1 MSSRIE
7 QVIGEIEDYI
17 ADCKYQTFSNTNIIV
32 EKERIDELLR
42 DLRMRTPDEIKRY
55 QKIISNKEAI
65 LQDAREKADA
75 MLQVAQA
82 ETDRMVGENEIMQ
95 QAFAQ
100 AGEVTRQATEQAQ
113 QIIDMA
119 TIEANNIRQSAM
131 EYTYSQLQMMQDI
144 ITSAIGIAEANYG
157 ELVSRLREC
166 EGIINNN
173 RSQLYPQVELDREIA
188 ALEGH
193 TPDQPGN
200 MIGNNGGNSGG
211 HASDGVHII

>member
-1 MSSRIE
+1 MSSKIE
-7 QVIGEIEDYI
+7 QVIGEIEDFI

-32 EKERIDELLR
+32 DKERMDELLR

-75 MLQVAQA
+75 MLAVAQA

-119 TIEANNIRQSAM
+119 TIEANNIKQSAM
-131 EYTYSQLQMMQDI
+131 EYTYGQLQMMQDI
-144 ITSAIGIAEANYG
+144 ITHAIGTAEAKYG
-157 ELVSRLREC
+157 DLVARLKEC
-166 EGIINNN
+166 ENVINTN

-188 ALEGH
+188 VLEG
-193 TPDQPGN
+193 TQSEDVNGMMANANGN
-200 MIGNNGGNSGG
+200 TSG
-211 HASDGVHII
+211 AVQII

>member
-1 MSSRIE
+1 MSSKIE

-32 EKERIDELLR
+32 DKERIDELLR

-75 MLQVAQA
+75 MLAVAQA

-100 AGEVTRQATEQAQ
+100 ANEVTRQATEQAQ
-113 QIIDMA
+113 HIIDMA
-119 TIEANNIRQSAM
+119 TMEANNIKQSAM
-131 EYTYSQLQMMQDI
+131 EYTYGQLQMMQDI
-144 ITSAIGIAEANYG
+144 ISHAIGTAEAKYG
-157 ELVSRLREC
+157 DLVARLKEC
-166 EGIINNN
+166 ESVINSN
-173 RSQLYPQVELDREIA
+173 RSQLYPQVELDNEIA
-188 ALEGH
+188 ALEG
-193 TPDQPGN
+193 DLSDNVSSG
-200 MIGNNGGNSGG
+200 MNSG
-211 HASDGVHII
+211 SPNSVRLM

>member
-1 MSSRIE
+1 MSSKIE
-7 QVIGEIEDYI
+7 QVISEIEDFI

-32 EKERIDELLR
+32 DKEKMDELLR

-75 MLQVAQA
+75 MLAVAQA

-100 AGEVTRQATEQAQ
+100 AAEVTQQATAQAQ

-119 TIEANNIRQSAM
+119 TVEANNIRQSAM
-131 EYTYSQLQMMQDI
+131 EYTYGQLQMMQDI
-144 ITSAIGIAEANYG
+144 ITHSIGTAEAKYG
-157 ELVSRLREC
+157 DLISKLKEC
-166 EGIINNN
+166 EAVINSN
-173 RSQLYPQVELDREIA
+173 RSQLYPQVELDNEIA
-188 ALEGH
+188 ELEGNLS
-193 TPDQPGN
+193 DN
-200 MIGNNGGNSGG
+200 VSSMMNDNNAGSV
-211 HASDGVHII
+211 SFM

>member
-82 ETDRMVGENEIMQ
+82 QTEKMVGENEIMQ

-113 QIIDMA
+113 QIVDMA
-119 TIEANNIRQSAM
+119 TMEANNIRQSAM
-131 EYTYSQLQMMQDI
+131 EYTYAQLQMMQEI
-144 ITSAIGIAEANYG
+144 ISSGISIAEANYG

-173 RSQLYPQVELDREIA
+173 RSQLYPQVELDNEIA
-188 ALEGH
+188 VIEG
-193 TPDQPGN
+193 TAPEQPGN
-200 MIGNNGGNSGG
+200 MAGNNVAPGGRAAG
-211 HASDGVHII
+211 GVHLI

>member
-1 MSSRIE
+1 MSSKIE
-7 QVIGEIEDYI
+7 QVIGEIEDFI

-32 EKERIDELLR
+32 DKERMDELLR

-75 MLQVAQA
+75 MLAVAQA

-119 TIEANNIRQSAM
+119 TIEANNIKQSAM
-131 EYTYSQLQMMQDI
+131 EYTYGQLQMMQDI
-144 ITSAIGIAEANYG
+144 ITHAIGTAEAKYG
-157 ELVSRLREC
+157 DLVARLKEC
-166 EGIINNN
+166 ENVINTN

-188 ALEGH
+188 VLEG
-193 TPDQPGN
+193 TQSEDVNGMMTNASGN
-200 MIGNNGGNSGG
+200 TSG
-211 HASDGVHII
+211 AVQII

>member
-1 MSSRIE
+1 MSSKIE
-7 QVIGEIEDYI
+7 QVISEIEDYI

-32 EKERIDELLR
+32 DKERIDELLR

-75 MLQVAQA
+75 MLAVAQA

-119 TIEANNIRQSAM
+119 TMEANNIKQSAM
-131 EYTYSQLQMMQDI
+131 EYTYGQLQMMQDI
-144 ITSAIGIAEANYG
+144 ITHAISTAEAKYG
-157 ELVSRLREC
+157 DLVANLKEC
-166 EGIINNN
+166 EAVINGN
-173 RSQLYPQVELDREIA
+173 RSQLYPQVELDNEIA
-188 ALEGH
+188 ALEGNL
-193 TPDQPGN
+193 PDNTGSMMGN
-200 MIGNNGGNSGG
+200 GNSN
-211 HASDGVHII
+211 GVSLM

>member
-1 MSSRIE
+1 MSSKIE
-7 QVIGEIEDYI
+7 QVISEIEDFI

-32 EKERIDELLR
+32 DKEKMDELLR

-75 MLQVAQA
+75 MLAVAQA

-100 AGEVTRQATEQAQ
+100 AAEVTQQATSQAQ

-119 TIEANNIRQSAM
+119 TVEANNIRQSAM
-131 EYTYSQLQMMQDI
+131 EYTYGQLQMMQDI
-144 ITSAIGIAEANYG
+144 ITHAIGTAEAKYG
-157 ELVSRLREC
+157 DLVAKLKEC
-166 EGIINNN
+166 ETVINTN
-173 RSQLYPQVELDREIA
+173 RSQLYPQVELDNEIA
-188 ALEGH
+188 ELEG
-193 TPDQPGN
+193 N
-200 MIGNNGGNSGG
+200 LSNNISSMMNDNNAGSV
-211 HASDGVHII
+211 SIM